1 MLCGLCGRRPQSAW
15 IVSGCDAFAQNWP
28 QPRKDIMS
36 DSNKNSGRGMLT
48 DEIVSKA
55 REMLGDD
62 IQFDT
67 TSLRLMAYVQYVM
80 INQQKIDHA
89 KVNEDELLI
98 LWEWDAKE
106 WISYSTA
113 QGDISVSKKFWDV
126 MSEILWLGYV
136 IREQVENL

>member
-1 MLCGLCGRRPQSAW
+1 
-15 IVSGCDAFAQNWP
+15 
-28 QPRKDIMS
+28 
-36 DSNKNSGRGMLT
+36 MLT